1 MSSKPDISIQKYQR
15 NQEIK
20 KKEIAKLHLYKC
32 VVCDLIH
39 EKILVQCGGKKP
51 WQRSENFHDP
61 ILHWRRRD
69 RRVKTCHDAA
79 SENWD
84 HQCEWVSWAEPRVYS
99 WELREE
105 ELSLIICWANGWD
118 LLGCPSRVEANA
130 SNEKRASLISP
141 TATQHWA
148 QYHYIHRVC
157 RWWLSRSSHQHGNNG
172 RTIIL
177 SLDLWISHSLFSS
190 LPVYRIFS
198 K

>member
-1 MSSKPDISIQKYQR
+1 MCCVWSHPWKETSAVWWKKTMTKVRKFSWPHIALKKAWPTRQDVSWCRIRKLRSSM
-15 NQEIK
+15 
-20 KKEIAKLHLYKC
+20 
-32 VVCDLIH
+32 
-39 EKILVQCGGKKP
+39 
-51 WQRSENFHDP
+51 
-61 ILHWRRRD
+61 
-69 RRVKTCHDAA
+69 
-79 SENWD
+79 
-84 HQCEWVSWAEPRVYS
+84 WVSWAEPRVYS